1 MSEAPDPR
9 RHPWRSD
16 LAAAS
21 LRGKV
26 PSARYVE
33 GREMRVVC
41 GQSPLRAAPDPG
53 GSFTSEALFGE
64 TFTVFEEREGWAWGQ
79 LASDG
84 YVGYLAASA
93 LGAPG
98 LAPTHRVGALRS
110 YLYPGPDI
118 KVPPLDLLSM
128 NSLVAVEAVEGGFA
142 RLAGS
147 GYMTARHLCALPQA
161 ENDFVAIAER
171 FVGTPYLWGG
181 RSSLGLDCSALVQM
195 ALAACAIACPRDSD
209 MQQNELGEPVDP
221 GRLDEVARG
230 DLIFW
235 RGHVAIAAGAG
246 MLVHANAHH
255 MMVVR
260 EPQDAAVARIAAAG
274 LEVRAI
280 RRLFR
285 S

>member
-1 MSEAPDPR
+1 MTNLDPR
-9 RHPWRSD
+9 RHAFRED
-16 LAAAS
+16 LAAKN
-21 LRGKV
+21 LRGLV
-26 PSARYVE
+26 EARRYVSGE
-33 GREMRVVC
+33 RRQVAE
-41 GQSPLRAAPDPG
+41 SALPLRRAPRFDAPLD
-53 GSFTSEALFGE
+53 TEVLHGE
-64 TFTVFEEREGWAWGQ
+64 TLTVYDESEGWAWVQ
-79 LASDG
+79 LDHDG
-84 YVGYLAASA
+84 YVGYVPNAELVPPR
-93 LGAPG
+93 AP
-98 LAPTHRVGALRS
+98 ATHRIATLRT
-110 YLYPGPDI
+110 YVFPEPDA
-118 KVPPLDLLSM
+118 KAPPLALLSL
-128 NSLVAVEAVEGGFA
+128 NALVRLAEEGGRYA
-142 RLAGS
+142 RLDTG
-147 GYMTARHLCALPQA
+147 GYVYASHIVPADHRVP
-161 ENDFVAIAER
+161 DFVAVAEG
-171 FVGTPYLWGG
+171 FLGAPYLWGG